1 MKKKLHETS
10 PKTWWMMPKSAACP
24 GRPGIH
30 LKAGLTLI
38 KDWAYGPTVPGQ
50 IVKDKLAAA
59 AVGHTVQ

>member
-1 MKKKLHETS
+1 MVDDAQKRGLSWTA
-10 PKTWWMMPKSAACP
+10 WDF
-24 GRPGIH
+24 H

-59 AVGHTVQ
+59 AVAHGSNN